1 MKKEYVSP
9 RITVMEMESAAILA
23 GSDPTADPQ
32 ISISDDWA
40 DEDCE
45 VL

>member
-23 GSDPTADPQ
+23 GSDPQ
-32 ISISDDWA
+32 ICVSDDWA
-40 DEDCE
+40 DEDSE

>member
-9 RITVMEMESAAILA
+9 RITVIEMESAAILA
-23 GSDPTADPQ
+23 GSDPDTDPQ
-32 ISISDDWA
+32 INVSNDWA
-40 DEDCE
+40 DENDE

>member
-1 MKKEYVSP
+1 MKKEYVAP

-23 GSDPTADPQ
+23 GSGTDTTPQ
-32 ISISDDWA
+32 IGVSDDWA
-40 DEDCE
+40 DEDDE

>member
-9 RITVMEMESAAILA
+9 RITVMEMESTVILA
-23 GSDPTADPQ
+23 GSEPQ
-32 ISISDDWA
+32 IGISEDWA
-40 DEDCE
+40 SDEDE

>member
-9 RITVMEMESAAILA
+9 RITVMEMESTVILTV
-23 GSDPTADPQ
+23 SDPQ
-32 ISISDDWA
+32 ISVNENEWA
-40 DEDCE
+40 DDEDE

>member
-1 MKKEYVSP
+1 MKKEYISP

-23 GSDPTADPQ
+23 GSVSSTEPQ
-32 ISISDDWA
+32 ISVNNDWA
-40 DEDCE
+40 DEDDE